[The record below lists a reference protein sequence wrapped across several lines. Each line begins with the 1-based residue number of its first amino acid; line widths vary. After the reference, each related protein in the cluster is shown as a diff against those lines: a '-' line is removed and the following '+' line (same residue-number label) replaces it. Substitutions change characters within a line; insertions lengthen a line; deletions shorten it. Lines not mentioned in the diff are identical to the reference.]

1 MFSATLELA
10 MNLSFAWR
18 KTMHTS
24 IRAFVAFVIVLF
36 SPLTPG
42 ADAVTLTGS
51 GCSVSTVGYL
61 IDLAKEYEKET
72 GVKMHIVGGGSPS
85 GLTSLGA
92 DKVDFAA
99 SCKGPSPKS
108 SLDFDYI
115 PVAWDALVFIVHK
128 SNPLNDLTPEKVM
141 DIYSGSFT
149 NWKQLGG
156 PDMKIISY
164 ISGAGSMGG
173 IGESLSKMVLKG
185 KEVSATRNS
194 SVQASSVA
202 IWEQL
207 VEKTPGG
214 FASTGFSS
222 AKKRNVKMLKVN
234 GISPTKANIITDRY
248 PLRRPLYIVMKK
260 DASPETRKFIEYVLS
275 KKGQFLISSYGMV
288 SLPEVK

>member
-1 MFSATLELA
+1 MLA
-10 MNLSFAWR
+10 PRTNLIG
-18 KTMHTS
+18 KTMHAGVWTV
-24 IRAFVAFVIVLF
+24 FVLLICLF
-36 SPLTPG
+36 LPLVAAGTT
-42 ADAVTLTGS
+42 VTITGS
-51 GCSVSTVGYL
+51 GCSVSTTGYL
-61 IDLAKEYEKET
+61 VDLAREYEKEA
-72 GVKMHIVGGGSPS
+72 GVKMHIIGGGSPS

-99 SCKGPSPKS
+99 SCKGPSSRNSPE
-108 SLDFDYI
+108 LEYI

-128 SNPLNDLTPEKVM
+128 SNPLNDLTPAKVM
-141 DIYSGSFT
+141 DIYSGAFT

-156 PDMKIISY
+156 PNLEIKSY

-194 SVQASSVA
+194 SVQTSSVA

-234 GISPTKANIITDRY
+234 GVSPTKANIISDKY
-248 PLRRPLYIVMKK
+248 PFRRPLYIVLKK
-260 DASPETRKFIEYVLS
+260 DARPEVKKFIEYILS
-275 KKGQFLISSYGMV
+275 KKGQALISSYGMV